1 MKSVKTISPIILMK
15 KLSKSMKDSIQQD
28 DEDFFYDRLHFM
40 KFNYDNDSEVYKSK
54 EVKDKVQVLNYGLET
69 INILI
74 QQVLRFGR
82 IVYETEDSNV
92 VYNFPKDELP
102 KFYLNDIF
110 SKKKTNSIKTNMKK
124 YEGIKL

>member
-69 INILI
+69 INTLI

-110 SKKKTNSIKTNMKK
+110 SKKKTNTIKTNMKK
-124 YEGIKL
+124 YEGIEL

>member
-54 EVKDKVQVLNYGLET
+54 GVKDKVQVLDYGLET

-110 SKKKTNSIKTNMKK
+110 SKKKTNTIKTNMKK
-124 YEGIKL
+124 YEGIEL

>member
-1 MKSVKTISPIILMK
+1 MKSVKTISPVLLMK
-15 KLSKSMKDSIQQD
+15 KLSKMMEDSIQQD

-110 SKKKTNSIKTNMKK
+110 SKKKTNSIKTNTKK

>member
-28 DEDFFYDRLHFM
+28 DEDFFYDRLNFM
-40 KFNYDNDSEVYKSK
+40 KLNYDNDSEVYKSK
-54 EVKDKVQVLNYGLET
+54 GVKDKVRVLDYGLET

-82 IVYETEDSNV
+82 IVYETDSNI

-102 KFYLNDIF
+102 TFYLKDVF
-110 SKKKTNSIKTNMKK
+110 SKRKTNTIKSNMKK
-124 YEGIKL
+124 YEGIEL

>member
-124 YEGIKL
+124 YEGIEL

>member
-82 IVYETEDSNV
+82 VVYETEDSNV